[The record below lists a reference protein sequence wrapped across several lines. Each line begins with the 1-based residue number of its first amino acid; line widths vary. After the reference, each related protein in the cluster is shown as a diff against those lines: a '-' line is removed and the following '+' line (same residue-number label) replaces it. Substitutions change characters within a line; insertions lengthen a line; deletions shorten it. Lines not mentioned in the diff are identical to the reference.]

1 MDFNLAVLAGVI
13 SSVVF
18 VCSILPMLV
27 KAMRTRDLTSYSL
40 GNLLL
45 ANLGNVVHSIY
56 VFSLPIGPIWALHS
70 FYLLTSS
77 FMLAM
82 YLRHRESP
90 PREEPAHELSTDAAS
105 EDGPGDDAL
114 GHDDRALTGRPDSE
128 LQPAGVL

>member
-45 ANLGNVVHSIY
+45 ANLGNVVHSVY
-56 VFSLPIGPIWALHS
+56 VFSLPFGPIWALHS
-70 FYLLTSS
+70 FYLLTSA

-105 EDGPGDDAL
+105 DDGPGDDAL
-114 GHDDRALTGRPDSE
+114 GHDDRASTGRPDSE